1 MTEND
6 GGMKLNRENKLLIGL
21 CTAAFI
27 LIAKLF
33 SIQILDD
40 KYKLAAENNSL
51 VYTTIYPNRGII
63 HDRNGKILV
72 GNKVSYDLM
81 VTPREVEAFDTLD
94 FCRVLGVELEWVRE
108 KMKEYRRFR
117 SRIGWRTVVM
127 IKQMPQETY
136 MRFAEM
142 AYKFPGFRGQA
153 RSIREYPY
161 NAGGNLLGYVSE
173 VDTRYIERH
182 KGEYQSGDYAG
193 KTGIEAARE
202 KELRGE
208 KGYNIMLRDSRNKIM
223 SRYQSGEMD
232 KEAVPGKNI
241 TTTIDAELQH
251 YGQMLME
258 NKVGSLIAIEP
269 ATGEILTMVSSPGID
284 VDILA
289 DIGKHYGDIVSDPYK
304 PMFNRT
310 VQASYPPGSIFKLV
324 NGLIGLQE
332 GVITPRTHYKCNMGY
347 HFGKHKL
354 GCHAHKS
361 PVDFEES
368 IMMSCNAYYCYVL
381 RDLLENG
388 KNGSVAE
395 SLDKWNEY
403 VKSFGFGQKLGSDF
417 PSELGGFIPDSKYY
431 NRVHG
436 KGRWKGTTVISLS
449 IGQGEIGCTPLHMAN
464 LCATLAN
471 RGWYRTPHII
481 KDSEHVKIDDKYR
494 EKNYTMV
501 DTTHFKKVVGGMY
514 RAVNSGFGSGGTAS
528 IAAVK
533 GLDICGKTGTAQNP
547 HGDDHSVFICF
558 APRDN
563 PQIAVAAFV
572 ENGGFGA
579 TWAAPIASLLTEMYL
594 NKEIS
599 PERKYLEERVLDGNL
614 LHKVK
619 IKK

>member
-1 MTEND
+1 
-6 GGMKLNRENKLLIGL
+6 MKLNRQNKLLIGL
-21 CTAAFI
+21 CTAALI

-33 SIQILDD
+33 SIQIVNDR
-40 KYKLAAENNSL
+40 YKLAAENNSL
-51 VYTTIYPNRGII
+51 AYTTIYPNRGII

-81 VTPREVEAFDTLD
+81 VTPREVEAFDTLA
-94 FCRVLGVELEWVRE
+94 FCDVLGVELEWVRA

-127 IKQMPQETY
+127 IKQMPQESY
-136 MRFAEM
+136 MRFAEV

-173 VDTRYIERH
+173 VDARYIERH
-182 KGEYQSGDYAG
+182 EGEYQSGDYAG

-223 SRYQSGEMD
+223 SRYQDGEMD
-232 KEAVPGKNI
+232 KEAIPGKNI

-251 YGQMLME
+251 YGQMLMG

-284 VDILA
+284 VDMLA
-289 DIGKHYGDIVSDPYK
+289 DIGKHYGDIVNDPYK

-310 VQASYPPGSIFKLV
+310 VQASYPPGSVFKLV

-332 GVITPRTHYKCNMGY
+332 GVITPNTHYKCNMGY
-347 HFGKHKL
+347 HFGRNKL

-368 IMMSCNAYYCYVL
+368 IMMSCNAYYCYIL

-388 KNGSVAE
+388 KNGTIAE
-395 SLDKWNEY
+395 SMDKWNEY
-403 VKSFGFGQKLGSDF
+403 VKSFGFGRKLGSDF

-431 NRVHG
+431 NRVYG
-436 KGRWKGTTVISLS
+436 KGAWKGTTVISLS

-494 EKNYTMV
+494 KKNYTMV
-501 DTTHFKKVVGGMY
+501 DTVHFKKVVGGMY

-528 IAAVK
+528 IAAVT

-558 APRDN
+558 APKDN
-563 PQIAVAAFV
+563 PKIAVAAYV

-594 NKEIS
+594 NGEIC
-599 PERKYLEERVLDGNL
+599 PERKYLEERVLEGNL

-619 IKK
+619 VKK